1 MWSVS
6 DIGGLAVMFN
16 PADEKTVTR
25 ALSRLDDRLFLDP
38 EVETVGPN
46 APYVY
51 LTVKY
56 HLGSGHP
63 PSTVLEWRNP
73 DGTPK
78 PLSLALVEQV
88 KRQEGAM
95 ATAFSEAMIANELK
109 RQKAIQDVG
118 EGAYEI
124 ARSGGKSAAGVKS
137 VNLPRSQSLRMAR
150 DKQRARGEK
159 I

>member
-1 MWSVS
+1 MYSVS
-6 DIGGLAVMFN
+6 EVGGLAVMFN

-38 EVETVGPN
+38 EVETVGPY

-63 PSTVLEWRNP
+63 PSTVLEWREP
-73 DGTPK
+73 DGRPK

-95 ATAFSEAMIANELK
+95 ATAFADAMIANEKK
-109 RQKAIQDVG
+109 RQAAIKAVG
-118 EGAYEI
+118 DEAFEI
-124 ARSGGKSAAGVKS
+124 ARSGGKSAAGTKS

-150 DKQRARGEK
+150 DKQRARGDK
-159 I
+159 V

>member
-1 MWSVS
+1 
-6 DIGGLAVMFN
+6 MFN
-16 PADEKTVTR
+16 PADEATVTR
-25 ALSRLDDRLFLDP
+25 ALRRLDDRLFLDP
-38 EVETVGPN
+38 EVEPLG
-46 APYVY
+46 PYVY

-78 PLSLALVEQV
+78 PLSMGIVEQV

-95 ATAFSEAMIANELK
+95 ATAFHDAMVANELK
-109 RQKAIQDVG
+109 RQKAAEAVG
-118 EGAYEI
+118 EAAYDI
-124 ARSGGKSAAGVKS
+124 AYSGGRSAAGTRS
-137 VNLPRSQSLRMAR
+137 VNLARGQSLRRSR
-150 DKQRARGEK
+150 DKRRARGEK